1 MERDRRPPAWRNEF
15 YVESDFEDLSDLNSF
30 IEDDSVTLCEDSP
43 YGRKAR
49 KLSLLSD
56 SSLSSEITNED
67 TEKKK
72 KKKKK
77 ENTEKRENKENK
89 ENSEFNIETL
99 SSLKDANLNKKT
111 NEKQA

>member
-56 SSLSSEITNED
+56 SSLSSEMTNED
-67 TEKKK
+67 TKKKK

-77 ENTEKRENKENK
+77 EKTKKREKKKKKEKKKK
-89 ENSEFNIETL
+89 E
-99 SSLKDANLNKKT
+99 KK
-111 NEKQA
+111 KK